1 MAVNPNKVIYL
12 HQRDP
17 SAALERLNR
26 ITGLTFSQWP
36 QSLVGC
42 DAALE
47 PLAECTTG
55 DDTLQVAHHG
65 PAGEMRSR

>member
-12 HQRDP
+12 HQRDT

-26 ITGLTFSQWP
+26 VTGLTFSQWP

-47 PLAECTTG
+47 SLAECTACDNPQQG
-55 DDTLQVAHHG
+55 EQHG
-65 PAGEMRSR
+65 PVGEMRSR

>member
-1 MAVNPNKVIYL
+1 MPVNPKKVIYL
-12 HQRDP
+12 HQHDP

-26 ITGLTFSQWP
+26 VTGLTFSQWL

-47 PLAECTTG
+47 SLAEYAAC
-55 DDTLQVAHHG
+55 DTPLQ
-65 PAGEMRSR
+65 GEQNVPVGEVRSR